1 MRSSSGLNS
10 EYLLNAA
17 RDGTVEC
24 RGRLLQLYAS
34 YLKLMAVTQL
44 DDQLRVRVSP
54 SDVVQD
60 TMLEA
65 HRDFGQFRGT
75 SPAEFLA
82 WLRKILVNNLA
93 RAVERH
99 VTTEKRNVR
108 REVSFEEIGAAFD
121 RSTARLEA
129 VLADQSNVAPSDAV
143 QRNEQLLLLADQLAL
158 LPNDYRQVLVMRH
171 LKDMSF
177 KEIAQRMDRSPGAVR
192 MLWMRA
198 IDGLRQRLQESEI
211 V

>member
-17 RDGTVEC
+17 RDGGVEC

-34 YLKLMAVTQL
+34 YLELMAVTQL
-44 DDQLRVRVSP
+44 DDRLRVRVSP
-54 SDVVQD
+54 SDIVQD

-75 SPAEFLA
+75 SPAEFFG
-82 WLRKILVNNLA
+82 WLRKILANNLA

-108 REVSFEEIGAAFD
+108 REVALEEFGAAFD

-129 VLADQSNVAPSDAV
+129 VMADRNNVAPSDAV
-143 QRNEQLLLLADQLAL
+143 QRSEQLLLLADQLAL
-158 LPNDYRQVLVMRH
+158 LPDDHRQVLVLRH

-177 KEIAQRMDRSPGAVR
+177 KEIAKRMDRSPGALR

-198 IDGLRQRLQESEI
+198 IDGLRQRLQELDI